1 MIVEFYGT
9 YSAFVNAALL
19 GVLLGIV
26 YDIFRI
32 ARISRMPY
40 IAPEGRFYEII
51 KIPERKKTLPGFVSV
66 SDKLLT
72 FAEDIVFWIIASVAE
87 VLFIYHINGGAVRV
101 YFIMCTFSGAALYF
115 FTVGKITMYFSVRI
129 IFLLRCLLYWTFYII
144 IYPIR
149 LILRFIVNV
158 WRFIANNTIA
168 PIKRII
174 KKRRLLSYSKKR
186 ISCILMQSKKGFI
199 YD

>member
-1 MIVEFYGT
+1 
-9 YSAFVNAALL
+9 
-19 GVLLGIV
+19 
-26 YDIFRI
+26 
-32 ARISRMPY
+32 MPY

-51 KIPERKKTLPGFVSV
+51 QIPERKKTLPRFVSV

-186 ISCILMQSKKGFI
+186 ISRILMQSKKGFI